1 MLEKTIAHLGNLI
14 AFPVISGDDNLAI
27 VDYLQDR
34 LEASGAVCWR
44 NCDTSGTRA
53 NLFATLGPL
62 DGRGILLSGHTDVVP
77 VGRQN
82 WTSEPFKMDRRA
94 GQLFGRGTCDMK
106 GFVAVCVALAE
117 TISPGDLTRPL
128 HFAFSYDEETGCL
141 GAQNLVR
148 ELAARHIRPEITIV
162 GEPTQM
168 RIIDGHKGCYE
179 YAVEFTG
186 LDGHGSAPER
196 GVNAVECAVRYAAR
210 LLEMREKL
218 KERAPAESRF
228 DPPSTTL
235 NIGRLRGGV
244 ATNVIA
250 GQAHLDWEMRPV
262 QDSDAD
268 FVKDALR
275 DYTENDL
282 LPAMR
287 SVYPGANIETS
298 VIGEVVGLDPQEKNA
313 ARDLLAEL
321 TGNDTA
327 NLVAFGTEAGL
338 FQGLSSDVVVCG
350 PGSIAQ
356 AHKPDEYIEIAE
368 LAKCCEVL
376 AAVAATLSR

>member
-34 LEASGAVCWR
+34 LEAAGAVCWR

-141 GAQNLVR
+141 GRKIWSASWPR
-148 ELAARHIRPEITIV
+148 DI
-162 GEPTQM
+162 
-168 RIIDGHKGCYE
+168 
-179 YAVEFTG
+179 
-186 LDGHGSAPER
+186 SAPKSPLSASRRRCGSSTGTR
-196 GVNAVECAVRYAAR
+196 GVMNTRWNS
-210 LLEMREKL
+210 
-218 KERAPAESRF
+218 PA
-228 DPPSTTL
+228 
-235 NIGRLRGGV
+235 
-244 ATNVIA
+244 
-250 GQAHLDWEMRPV
+250 
-262 QDSDAD
+262 
-268 FVKDALR
+268 
-275 DYTENDL
+275 
-282 LPAMR
+282 
-287 SVYPGANIETS
+287 
-298 VIGEVVGLDPQEKNA
+298 
-313 ARDLLAEL
+313 
-321 TGNDTA
+321 
-327 NLVAFGTEAGL
+327 
-338 FQGLSSDVVVCG
+338 
-350 PGSIAQ
+350 
-356 AHKPDEYIEIAE
+356 
-368 LAKCCEVL
+368 
-376 AAVAATLSR
+376 